1 MAVVFFAYFYPV
13 WTGLPISQ
21 PAYFA
26 SPGTPIWGPKIWLV
40 NCRNLPP
47 SEPQIFCWN

>member
-21 PAYFA
+21 PAYFV